1 MSTFKTIKLNCENN
15 KNIHT
20 EIHFEIASA
29 RAEHCEVI
37 RFEYD
42 PSSHKTESYII
53 SILKKLKAGLMIQFF
68 ATNLN
73 FKQSD
78 TEAVFLINKYPEIF
92 NEEFIENSNY
102 IYVKI

>member
-1 MSTFKTIKLNCENN
+1 
-15 KNIHT
+15 
-20 EIHFEIASA
+20 
-29 RAEHCEVI
+29 
-37 RFEYD
+37 
-42 PSSHKTESYII
+42 
-53 SILKKLKAGLMIQFF
+53 MIQFF